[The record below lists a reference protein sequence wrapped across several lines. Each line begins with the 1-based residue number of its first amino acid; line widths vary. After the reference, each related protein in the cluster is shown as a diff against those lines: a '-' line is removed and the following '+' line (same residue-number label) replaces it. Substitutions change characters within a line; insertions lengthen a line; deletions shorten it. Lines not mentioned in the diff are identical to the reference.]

1 MPPPVGVRPPGTARA
16 AEHSRAYVIE
26 LYVIRKTDRFPGRR
40 HPQDGVDNLSMIRKT
55 ERFPG
60 RRHPQDGVDNLTE
73 GSSMAFFTAR

>member
-1 MPPPVGVRPPGTARA
+1 MAVPDGPP
-16 AEHSRAYVIE
+16 
-26 LYVIRKTDRFPGRR
+26 FPICWID
-40 HPQDGVDNLSMIRKT
+40 HDWENRKT